1 MSNPASTLAPSPV
14 AGPRLSNERSK
25 EELELA
31 ERLIEHSQGIQ
42 HAPPTVDR
50 RTTPST
56 ADGGSRSGGD
66 VERLSD
72 DGGSETS
79 LSAQQQQLTPQHSH
93 HQQQQNLQL
102 PSIHEL
108 TWVKQRK
115 PFNTGMGGAGQV
127 CSNCGTTRTP
137 LWRRSPAGD
146 TICNACG
153 LYLKARNQMRPVNLK
168 RGAQAS
174 PAGQQ
179 QQQDQQT
186 TASGNRKSS
195 SPSASAKQLGGAT
208 YVTDTTS
215 NGTCP
220 GGGRCNGTGGHDG
233 CNGCPAYNNRVSKTA
248 QIALAQA
255 NDSRAQNQSQ
265 GQHAASQSPYPHAQN
280 SPGPSQAPAANVTV
294 ACQNCGTTITPLWRR
309 DDNGHTICNACG
321 LYYKLHGV
329 HRPSGMKKSEIKR
342 RRRVMPATSDQHL
355 APFSVNN
362 TQPISPPPE
371 PAVQRSVPPFYPQ
384 SQQQH
389 QHQHADHSHSHQ
401 IPPPPSSF
409 EPARL
414 PRAPIAVDFTH
425 FGKPLRPTLAEQ
437 PEHAQPLN
445 PPASRKRSFS
455 ISNASDQAHQPLSP
469 AYPRSDRSHRSEA
482 ENIDPSLSSGPPVP
496 RSNTTIQEYKAP
508 LAVMDVGD
516 LSQSGQPSRQDK
528 RARLEQEMAMMREAL
543 LAKEREMA
551 ELSD

>member
-42 HAPPTVDR
+42 HAPPIVDR

-66 VERLSD
+66 VERQSD

-174 PAGQQ
+174 PASQQ

-255 NDSRAQNQSQ
+255 NDSRAPGQPQ
-265 GQHAASQSPYPHAQN
+265 GQHAASQSPYPQAQN

-371 PAVQRSVPPFYPQ
+371 PAAPRSVPPFYPQ
-384 SQQQH
+384 SQHQQ

-401 IPPPPSSF
+401 IVPPHSSF

-425 FGKPLRPTLAEQ
+425 FGKPLRPTSAEQ
-437 PEHAQPLN
+437 PEPAQPSN
-445 PPASRKRSFS
+445 PPVSRKRSFS
-455 ISNASDQAHQPLSP
+455 ISNTSDQARQPLSP

-482 ENIDPSLSSGPPVP
+482 ENIDPSLSSGPPV
-496 RSNTTIQEYKAP
+496 SGSTTMVQEYKAP
-508 LAVMDVGD
+508 LAVMNAEDFSPAG
-516 LSQSGQPSRQDK
+516 QSSRRDK